1 MNIQNIQPLNNNDRM
16 IKSSLVLFHEK
27 EVDESIYS
35 SEAQFGIY
43 TLEIESLPMT
53 KSEQEVLSMND
64 GSGSMADICCD
75 RRSKM
80 QHLQLTLKNIVTLLS
95 ANSEKLNSRLEIIGF
110 DDLMMEVIPKTKIT
124 NDPNQVDAIHKR
136 IKSVLRPRGGTDI
149 GLALKKSQEKLQH
162 IPAEDLPTPT
172 IKKSLIFMTDG
183 IITAGIKD
191 LESLKKLTPNNS
203 QNYFVG
209 LGADHDYKL
218 LQSLASIN
226 SGSFYYVDKIENAG
240 LVFGEIIHSILYTAL
255 RNVTIRVTNGE
266 IYDFKTNQWLTEITV
281 PNLCSESK
289 KNYHIRSIN
298 LSIFSLTLTGL
309 KNDNS
314 PFVLAD
320 EIPLPPLEDPII
332 GELSKNNDLTKYM
345 FRQRVLELLHIS
357 VTIAENEL
365 ATNEEKTL
373 HQEAMINLRKKI
385 EAYSEK
391 QEEQEEK
398 DYLKQLQDD
407 LYISCKTLKSQN
419 ALLYTVARQNAQGRE
434 SSYNMTQ
441 IEREDAMQYEDE
453 NENENYTLCKKGIS
467 RAYTTNTQM
476 QVMRGV
482 SEGVSEGG
490 SEGVSEGISE
500 GISEG
505 VSEGGANIDFE
516 EEVDEEFDTIVEKY
530 SSNLLQRQVAW
541 NPTTDEE

>member
-1 MNIQNIQPLNNNDRM
+1 MYNSPLTMSQQMKTQNNQSLNDRI
-16 IKSSLVLFHEK
+16 IKSSLIIFHEK

-35 SEAQFGIY
+35 SEFHFGIY
-43 TLEIESLPMT
+43 TLEIDSLPMT
-53 KSEQEVLSMND
+53 QSDQEVLSVND
-64 GSGSMADICCD
+64 MSGSMNDLCSD
-75 RRSKM
+75 GRSKM
-80 QHLQLTLKNIVTLLS
+80 QHLQLTLENIVTLLS
-95 ANSEKLNSRLEIIGF
+95 TNSENLNIALEITGF
-110 DDLMMEVIPKTKIT
+110 DDNMEEVIPKTKIT
-124 NDPNQVDAIHKR
+124 NDPNQVENIHKR
-136 IKSVLRPRGGTDI
+136 IKSVLRPRSGTDI

-162 IPAEDLPTPT
+162 IPTPT
-172 IKKSLIFMTDG
+172 INKSLIFMTDG
-183 IITAGIKD
+183 VITSGMTD

-266 IYDFKTNQWLTEITV
+266 IYDFKTNQWVTEITV

-298 LSIFSLTLTGL
+298 SSIFSLTLTGL

-320 EIPLPPLEDPII
+320 DIPIPYLEDPNT
-332 GELSKNNDLTKYM
+332 GELLKDNDLTKYM
-345 FRQRVLELLHIS
+345 FRQKVLELLHIS
-357 VTIAENEL
+357 ATIAENEL
-365 ATNEEKTL
+365 ATSEEKTL

-391 QEEQEEK
+391 QQEQQENQEDK

-419 ALLYTVARQNAQGRE
+419 ALLYTVTRQNAQGRE
-434 SSYNMTQ
+434 CSYNMTQ
-441 IEREDAMQYEDE
+441 IEREDAMQDDEDDDDDK
-453 NENENYTLCKKGIS
+453 NYVLCKRGVS
-467 RAYTTNTQM
+467 NAYTSNSQR

-482 SEGVSEGG
+482 SARGTD
-490 SEGVSEGISE
+490 
-500 GISEG
+500 
-505 VSEGGANIDFE
+505 ANIDFE
-516 EEVDEEFDTIVEKY
+516 EEVDKEFDAVVENY
-530 SSNLLQRQVAW
+530 SSNIKRQSAW
-541 NPTTDEE
+541 NATTDEE

>member
-1 MNIQNIQPLNNNDRM
+1 
-16 IKSSLVLFHEK
+16 
-27 EVDESIYS
+27 
-35 SEAQFGIY
+35 
-43 TLEIESLPMT
+43 
-53 KSEQEVLSMND
+53 
-64 GSGSMADICCD
+64 
-75 RRSKM
+75 
-80 QHLQLTLKNIVTLLS
+80 
-95 ANSEKLNSRLEIIGF
+95 
-110 DDLMMEVIPKTKIT
+110 
-124 NDPNQVDAIHKR
+124 
-136 IKSVLRPRGGTDI
+136 
-149 GLALKKSQEKLQH
+149 
-162 IPAEDLPTPT
+162 
-172 IKKSLIFMTDG
+172 
-183 IITAGIKD
+183 
-191 LESLKKLTPNNS
+191 
-203 QNYFVG
+203 
-209 LGADHDYKL
+209 
-218 LQSLASIN
+218 
-226 SGSFYYVDKIENAG
+226 
-240 LVFGEIIHSILYTAL
+240 
-255 RNVTIRVTNGE
+255 
-266 IYDFKTNQWLTEITV
+266 
-281 PNLCSESK
+281 
-289 KNYHIRSIN
+289 
-298 LSIFSLTLTGL
+298 LTLTGL

-391 QEEQEEK
+391 QEEQEDK

-453 NENENYTLCKKGIS
+453 NEDENYTLCKKGIS

-482 SEGVSEGG
+482 SEGGEIERDNVR
-490 SEGVSEGISE
+490 
-500 GISEG
+500 
-505 VSEGGANIDFE
+505 ANIDFE